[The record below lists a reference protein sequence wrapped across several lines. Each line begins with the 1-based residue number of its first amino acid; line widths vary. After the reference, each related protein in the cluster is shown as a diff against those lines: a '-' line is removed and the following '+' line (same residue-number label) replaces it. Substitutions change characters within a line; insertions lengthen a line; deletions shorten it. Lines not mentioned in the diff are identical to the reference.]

1 MFLERG
7 AKMQLSGCLL
17 EQVLV
22 EINRIGG
29 VNLAYQVHQPKR
41 ARAGSL
47 PVLLVHGFASNQQ
60 INWVSTGWVKHLM
73 DLGFVVITMDNR
85 GHGQSQKFYALDD
98 YSLATM
104 AQDCLNLLGFLDI
117 AQAHVLGYSMGA
129 RIAAVMAINHPGR
142 IGKLILGGNG
152 DNMIRGSGDWTAV
165 RDGILADNLSQVTDP
180 RARAFRI
187 FAEST
192 HGDLRALSVCVMSVR
207 EIIPVECFA
216 NIAHQTLI
224 VIGENDD
231 VAGSGSALAQIM
243 QNARFVQIPKR
254 DHMRSVGDRVFFDS
268 VSEFL
273 SGS

>member
-41 ARAGSL
+41 ARAESL

-165 RDGILADNLSQVTDP
+165 RDGLLADNLSQVTDP

-192 HGDLRALSVCVMSVR
+192 HGDLRALSVCVISVR